1 MKQVLFDDRETI
13 PIRCSV
19 RDFVEFLLRSGDLD
33 NRSARRDPDTMK
45 EGAEMHRRIQKEQ
58 GASYAAEVSLSHTS
72 LVSHGR
78 HTFSLT
84 IEGRADGIITLDPE
98 TKYNLPNE
106 ALAFSDIPCAVDE
119 IKSMVR
125 DVAKL
130 SEPVP
135 EHLAQ
140 AKCYAYF
147 YCMQEGLE
155 RIAVQM
161 TYVTLDSGKRRYFT
175 EFYTCEELRDWYY
188 ELCLEYVK
196 FEDWQVEHLEARDA
210 SVEAAEFP
218 FPYRPGQKELA
229 KGVYRTIMRERK
241 LFLEAPTGVGK
252 TVSTLFPAVKS
263 MAAGLT
269 EKLFYLTAKTITRT
283 VAEDTFRLMTEQGL
297 VFLPITITAKEKLCV
312 LPKPDCNPDECAR
325 AKGHFDRINAAL
337 YDMLCSMTSGVFS
350 REMILQFAEKHNVCP
365 YEMSLDMALFAD
377 AVICDYNYV
386 FDPEVYFRRFF
397 AEGAKKNYTLLI
409 DEAHNLVERAREMY
423 SATLVKEDFLNA
435 KTEMGFYPPAVRS
448 LNACNR
454 AMLAIKKEHERF
466 ALLDSLDAL
475 VISLDRLLNTL
486 DHYTADNNGKL
497 PEFTLELYFAV
508 RHFVSMYEQSD
519 DHYRFYCD
527 YRDDNRFYVRIQCM
541 DPSRPLEERLSL
553 CRSAVFFSATL
564 LPIRYYKDQL
574 SGGPE
579 DYAVY
584 AESPFDPDNRL
595 VLTVDDVSTRYSRR
609 GSEEYQKIADYIA
622 AFCAAKKG
630 NYIAFFP
637 SYRFMTEVF
646 LLLSKKPGLSLM
658 KQENVMSES
667 EREAFLSAFRSDN
680 EETLLGL
687 CVMGGV
693 FSEGIDLAADRLIGA
708 VIVGPGLPQV
718 CNERELFRE
727 YYQDR
732 LDAGFEYAYLYPGM
746 NKVLQAAGRVIRTTE
761 DVGAILLLDDRF
773 LKPGYRD
780 LFPREW
786 SSCRRVTKE
795 TLPEVLGEFW
805 RAHE

>member
-45 EGAEMHRRIQKEQ
+45 EGSEMHRRIQKEQ
-58 GASYAAEVSLSHTS
+58 GASYAAEMSLSHTS

-106 ALAFSDIPCAVDE
+106 ALAFSDVPCAVDE

-130 SEPVP
+130 TEPVP

-263 MAAGLT
+263 MGAGLT

-283 VAEDTFRLMTEQGL
+283 VAEDTFRLMTERGL

-312 LPKPDCNPDECAR
+312 LPKPDCNPDECPR

-350 REMILQFAEKHNVCP
+350 REMILQYAEKHNVCP

-435 KTEMGFYPPAVRS
+435 KTEMAFYPPAVRS

-466 ALLDSLDAL
+466 ALLGSLDAL

-527 YRDDNRFYVRIQCM
+527 YRDDNRFYIRIQCM

-773 LKPGYRD
+773 LKSGYRD

-805 RAHE
+805 KAHE

>member
-1 MKQVLFDDRETI
+1 
-13 PIRCSV
+13 
-19 RDFVEFLLRSGDLD
+19 
-33 NRSARRDPDTMK
+33 
-45 EGAEMHRRIQKEQ
+45 
-58 GASYAAEVSLSHTS
+58 
-72 LVSHGR
+72 
-78 HTFSLT
+78 
-84 IEGRADGIITLDPE
+84 
-98 TKYNLPNE
+98 
-106 ALAFSDIPCAVDE
+106 
-119 IKSMVR
+119 
-125 DVAKL
+125 
-130 SEPVP
+130 
-135 EHLAQ
+135 
-140 AKCYAYF
+140 
-147 YCMQEGLE
+147 
-155 RIAVQM
+155 
-161 TYVTLDSGKRRYFT
+161 
-175 EFYTCEELRDWYY
+175 
-188 ELCLEYVK
+188 
-196 FEDWQVEHLEARDA
+196 
-210 SVEAAEFP
+210 
-218 FPYRPGQKELA
+218 
-229 KGVYRTIMRERK
+229 
-241 LFLEAPTGVGK
+241 
-252 TVSTLFPAVKS
+252 
-263 MAAGLT
+263 
-269 EKLFYLTAKTITRT
+269 
-283 VAEDTFRLMTEQGL
+283 
-297 VFLPITITAKEKLCV
+297 
-312 LPKPDCNPDECAR
+312 
-325 AKGHFDRINAAL
+325 
-337 YDMLCSMTSGVFS
+337 
-350 REMILQFAEKHNVCP
+350 
-365 YEMSLDMALFAD
+365 
-377 AVICDYNYV
+377 
-386 FDPEVYFRRFF
+386 
-397 AEGAKKNYTLLI
+397 
-409 DEAHNLVERAREMY
+409 MY

-595 VLTVDDVSTRYSRR
+595 VLTVNDVSTRYSRR

-658 KQENVMSES
+658 KQENVMSEP

-773 LKPGYRD
+773 LKSGYRD

-805 RAHE
+805 KAHE